1 MTTQLARCFERRGMT
16 LVRLRWLSVIL
27 VLGHVRGI
35 QYDVCNDIPT
45 SFSPMC
51 DLGKSYTL
59 DDYQGKQYFRCSI
72 KKCNTQIMKDYD
84 ANLDTIEPF
93 PEVTVNHLAN
103 FTCRYALP
111 PVPFPTPSGAP
122 TLLHE

>member
-1 MTTQLARCFERRGMT
+1 MS

-59 DDYQGKQYFRCSI
+59 DDHQGKVFNRCTI
-72 KKCNTQIMKDYD
+72 KKCATAIMQQYD
-84 ANLDTIEPF
+84 ANLGTIEPY
-93 PEVTVNHLAN
+93 PEVTVNHIVN
-103 FTCRYALP
+103 FTCRYALA
-111 PVPFPTPSGAP
+111 PSCPAPEHVARGA
-122 TLLHE
+122 